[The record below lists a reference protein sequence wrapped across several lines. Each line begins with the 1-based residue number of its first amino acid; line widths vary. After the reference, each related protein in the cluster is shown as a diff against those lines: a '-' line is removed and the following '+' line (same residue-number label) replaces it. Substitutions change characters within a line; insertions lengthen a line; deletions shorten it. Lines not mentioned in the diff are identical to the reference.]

1 MKLNEKG
8 IKSFEK
14 QVIDIAL
21 SDPETYNKDKAIRHI
36 DFQPEHFDSGMVW
49 LTVENAK
56 TLLKLVGFLKTTL
69 PIDAIFDR
77 CAIEELKEQ
86 IEQVEKR

>member
-1 MKLNEKG
+1 MKLSEKG

-49 LTVENAK
+49 LTVEEAQDI
-56 TLLKLVGFLKTTL
+56 F
-69 PIDAIFDR
+69 AI
-77 CAIEELKEQ
+77 IEDCVSLDVIRMYKDLICDFQ
-86 IEQVEKR
+86 KRIEQAENVNV

>member
-1 MKLNEKG
+1 MKLSEKG

-49 LTVENAK
+49 LTVEEAK
-56 TLLKLVGFLKTTL
+56 SFIKQCDED
-69 PIDAIFDR
+69 IDPADKPYSYSKVRLSI
-77 CAIEELKEQ
+77 LEQ